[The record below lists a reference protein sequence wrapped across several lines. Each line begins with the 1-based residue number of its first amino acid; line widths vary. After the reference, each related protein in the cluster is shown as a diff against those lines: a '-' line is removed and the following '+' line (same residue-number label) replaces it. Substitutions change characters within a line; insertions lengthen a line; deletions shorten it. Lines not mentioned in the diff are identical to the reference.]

1 MKLLLAACLALTPAL
16 AVAQPAAK
24 GDAPVAAPQ
33 IQRSVTQ
40 HAGVFGGRK
49 LSYVATA
56 GETILKDAK
65 GAPAASLFTFSYVEK
80 GGKADRPVV
89 FVFNGGPGS
98 SSVWLHMGMLGP
110 RQIAFPD
117 PIHPPTTPP
126 FKMADN
132 PLSLL
137 DAADLVFI
145 DPVGTG
151 FSRTLPGG
159 RTEDY
164 YGVNQ
169 DARSMA
175 EFIQAWLTENG
186 RWNSP
191 KFLLGESYGTIRA
204 SVLAQALTGG
214 PFSATGTLGAVTLNG
229 VIILGPA
236 FGGNNGGDQAYL
248 TSLPTMAAS
257 ALVHGKI
264 AKAGATSQSVA
275 EEARQFAADDYLRA
289 LYAGEDLPAAE
300 RRRIAER
307 LAALTGLSAETWL
320 AQNLRISLSDFG
332 KLLLKDQGQQIGAYD
347 SRYTL
352 PLAASGGDP
361 VADDP
366 AMAQYTPGFVA
377 AFNDY
382 VRTELKV
389 TAPATY
395 QAISFGEVNSRWS
408 WGSPSAGLNSRN
420 YATDLA
426 TAQRRN
432 PALKV
437 FIGTGYYD
445 LVTTFGA
452 AEYALRQSGLAKD
465 RTELK
470 IYPSGH
476 MPYLGEES
484 AKILGADVRAFLK
497 SATTP

>member
-1 MKLLLAACLALTPAL
+1 MKLLFAACLALTPAL
-16 AVAQPAAK
+16 AVAQPVAK
-24 GDAPVAAPQ
+24 PDAPVAAPQ

-40 HAGVFGGRK
+40 HTGVFGGRK

-80 GGKADRPVV
+80 GGRPDRPVV

-126 FKMADN
+126 FKVADN

-151 FSRTLPGG
+151 FSRVLPGG

-169 DARSMA
+169 DVRSMA
-175 EFIQAWLTENG
+175 EFIQGWLTDNG

-191 KFLLGESYGTIRA
+191 KFLLGESYGTVRA

-214 PFSATGTLGAVTLNG
+214 PFSVTGTLGAVTLNG

-236 FGGNNGGDQAYL
+236 FGGNNGGDQAYI

-257 ALVHGKI
+257 ALAHGKI
-264 AKAGATSQSVA
+264 ATTGATSQSVA
-275 EEARQFAADDYLRA
+275 EEARQFAANDYLRA
-289 LYAGEDLPAAE
+289 LYAGEDLAPAE
-300 RRRIAER
+300 RQRIAER
-307 LAALTGLSAETWL
+307 LASLTGLSADTWL

-332 KLLLKDQGQQIGAYD
+332 KLVLKDQGQQVGAYD

-352 PLAASGGDP
+352 PLAASAGDP

-382 VRTELKV
+382 ARAELKV

-395 QAISFGEVNSRWS
+395 QAIAFSDVNSRWN
-408 WGSPSAGLNSRN
+408 WGAPGAGLYSRN
-420 YATDLA
+420 YAADLA
-426 TAQRRN
+426 VAQRRN

-452 AEYALRQSGLAKD
+452 AEYALRQSGFAKD
-465 RTELK
+465 RTEHK

-476 MPYLGEES
+476 MPYLGEAS
-484 AKILGADVRAFLK
+484 AKVLGADLRAFLK
-497 SATTP
+497 AATAP